1 MTSKNK
7 GEPMNEMQ
15 TIPAVD
21 PVKCQAL
28 ESETSS
34 LTRWATGLVIKTD
47 QDYEETGAR
56 LTVVKRIRKLIDD
69 TFDPAIAAAYNAHK
83 AACRLKNKFASPVD
97 QAERVVKT
105 KLSEYYDA
113 RERERKLAEQK
124 AAEAARKAEEQRR
137 AELEEQARRWEQ
149 KGNLEKAEER
159 RAAAAAVHVETQIV
173 TLPPPKAKGVSMRRR
188 WVVASVDKSRLV
200 KAAASDENL
209 LAYLAVD
216 ETALARVANATSG
229 AIKIAGV
236 TFREETIVAARSG
249 N

>member
-1 MTSKNK
+1 MNNERNT
-7 GEPMNEMQ
+7 PMNEMQ
-15 TIPAVD
+15 IVPAVD
-21 PVKCQAL
+21 PAKRATL
-28 ESETSS
+28 DAETSA
-34 LTRWATGLVIKTD
+34 LTLWANGLEIKTD
-47 QDYEETGAR
+47 ADYEEAGVH
-56 LTVVKRIRKLIDD
+56 LTIVKRVRKLIDD

-83 AACRLKNKFASPVD
+83 AACALKNKFCAPVD
-97 QAERVVKT
+97 AAERVVKT
-105 KLSEYYDA
+105 KLSEYYDR

-159 RAAAAAVHVETQIV
+159 RAAAAAVHVETPIV

-188 WVVASVDKSRLV
+188 WVVASVDKALLV

-216 ETALARVANATSG
+216 EAALARVANATAG

-236 TFREETIVAARSG
+236 TFREETTVAARSG